1 MLLKVCAEKQLELY
15 KNQQGKIITV
25 SFIKKD
31 GSVRHLNGRFG
42 VSKYLKTGDNYNW
55 TYNYDRHYLTIF
67 DMKKLSYRI
76 INLKT
81 VLTVQ
86 AQGNRYLI
94 IDHIKDWLKF
104 GQGV

>member
-42 VSKYLKTGDNYNW
+42 VNKYLKTGDNYNW
-55 TYNYDRHYLTIF
+55 THNYDRHYLTIF
-67 DMKKLSYRI
+67 DMKKLSYRV

-86 AQGNRYLI
+86 AQGNKYLI
-94 IDHIKDWLKF
+94 LDHIKSWVL
-104 GQGV
+104 G